1 MPSKNTIK
9 IYVQEGI
16 YHVYNRGVEKRNIF
30 LDNQDYQVFLY
41 YLKSYLLSPENP
53 IHKKLPVRVRL
64 DFNDFDL
71 HKRIR
76 LMAYCLMPNHF
87 HLMLKQLDEKA
98 MTEFVKRLSNAYVR
112 YFNEKYER
120 IGSLF
125 QGRYKAVSL
134 DKENY
139 FLHLTRYIHRNPQ
152 EVLKKFNLTKL
163 EDYPYSSYADYLGQR
178 KTQWLFKDDIMRYF
192 KIAQKDD
199 PQDFL
204 SYQDFVENYS
214 DETDETDEVL
224 GDLILE

>member
-163 EDYPYSSYADYLGQR
+163 EDYPYSSYAD
-178 KTQWLFKDDIMRYF
+178 
-192 KIAQKDD
+192 
-199 PQDFL
+199 
-204 SYQDFVENYS
+204 
-214 DETDETDEVL
+214 
-224 GDLILE
+224 